1 MHWGGDADGRNACGM
16 AFTRRAAV
24 ALNDEKIRET
34 GGPLALDG
42 LGCAFLLPFLQS
54 ETPPKGILQ
63 ESFSFLSEME
73 DSFFIF
79 LQFGPP
85 PKGTGFLWF

>member
-1 MHWGGDADGRNACGM
+1 
-16 AFTRRAAV
+16 
-24 ALNDEKIRET
+24 
-34 GGPLALDG
+34 
-42 LGCAFLLPFLQS
+42 LPFLQS

-79 LQFGPP
+79 LQFGTPQ
-85 PKGTGFLWF
+85 KERDSFGFEGIKGFLRFPP

>member
-1 MHWGGDADGRNACGM
+1 MDGRNACGM

-42 LGCAFLLPFLQS
+42 RHSVRGHNNQIAVD
-54 ETPPKGILQ
+54 
-63 ESFSFLSEME
+63 ESGVRGDEGERRPGWSVWDGAVASVRP
-73 DSFFIF
+73 SN
-79 LQFGPP
+79 
-85 PKGTGFLWF
+85 